1 MENYIIVYDI
11 CDDKRRN
18 KIFKT
23 LKSFATPV
31 QYSVFEANLHP
42 NDVIELKYRIMSI
55 MNTKEDSVFFYRQ
68 CGSCLGKVERMGVPV
83 YIYGDGD
90 IIL

>member
-18 KIFKT
+18 KIFKV
-23 LKSFATPV
+23 LKGFATPV
-31 QYSVFEANLHP
+31 QYSVFEAKLHP

-68 CGSCLGKVERMGVPV
+68 CASCLGKVERFGTPI
-83 YIYGDGD
+83 YIYGDDD
-90 IIL
+90 IIF